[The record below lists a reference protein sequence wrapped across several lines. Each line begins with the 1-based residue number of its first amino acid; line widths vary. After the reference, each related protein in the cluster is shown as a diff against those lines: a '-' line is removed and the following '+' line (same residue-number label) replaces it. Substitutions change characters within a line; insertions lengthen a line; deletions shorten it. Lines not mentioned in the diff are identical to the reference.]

1 MWHEFRAD
9 ASIRALL
16 LAFDESVLGLVKAEG
31 CSRCGGRLDRADYPR
46 KPRGAEID
54 PEGEQWNRRL
64 SLCCCEDG
72 CRRRSTPPSARF
84 LGRKVYLGIVVAVA
98 PAVLQQTSDVGF
110 TRAAT
115 GVPAR
120 TTARWRSW
128 WQTTFAESAFLLVAR
143 GFLREPISGAAL
155 PLLLIERFAGSIAEK
170 LVAFLRFLS
179 PVTTTS
185 LTDGARFSM
194 AVR

>member
-1 MWHEFRAD
+1 
-9 ASIRALL
+9 
-16 LAFDESVLGLVKAEG
+16 VKAEG

-84 LGRKVYLGIVVAVA
+84 LGRKVYLGIVVAIA
-98 PAVLQQTSDVGF
+98 PAVLQQSCDVGF

-128 WQTTFAESAFLLVAR
+128 WKTSFAETAFFLVAR
-143 GFLREPISGAAL
+143 GFLREPISASLL
-155 PLLLIERFAGSIAEK
+155 PLMLLDRFAGTAGEK
-170 LVAFLRFLS
+170 VLALLRFVS

-185 LTDGARFSM
+185 LADGSRFSM

>member
-1 MWHEFRAD
+1 MWHDFRAD

-16 LAFDESVLGLVKAEG
+16 LAFDEAVLGLVKAEG

-84 LGRKVYLGIVVAVA
+84 LGRKVYLGIVVAIA
-98 PAVLQQTSDVGF
+98 PAVLQQSGDVGF
-110 TRAAT
+110 TCAAT

-120 TTARWRSW
+120 TTRRWRSW
-128 WQTTFAESAFLLVAR
+128 WQAAFVESAFFLVAR
-143 GFLREPISGAAL
+143 GFLREPISASLL
-155 PLLLIERFAGSIAEK
+155 PLMLLDRFAGSAEEK
-170 LVAFLRFLS
+170 ALALLRFVS

-185 LTDGARFSM
+185 LADGSRFSM

>member
-1 MWHEFRAD
+1 MWHDFRAD

-16 LAFDESVLGLVKAEG
+16 LAFDEAVLDLVKAAV

-54 PEGEQWNRRL
+54 PEGELWTRRL

-84 LGRKVYLGIVVAVA
+84 LGRKVYLGIVVTVA

-128 WQTTFAESAFLLVAR
+128 WQTTFAESTFFVVAR
-143 GFLREPISGAAL
+143 GFLRDPVSGSAL
-155 PLLLIERFAGSIAEK
+155 PLMLLDRFAGSAGEK
-170 LVAFLRFLS
+170 LLALLRFVS
-179 PVTTTS
+179 PVTTAS
-185 LTDGARFSM
+185 LADGSRFSM